1 MDIPYIVLELVIA
14 VLSIGGNVLVCWAV
28 AVTGPLKTAT
38 NYILVSL
45 AVADVAV
52 GLLAVP
58 FAILISVGLVTNFH
72 CCLFLACFVLV
83 LTQSSIFSL
92 LAVAMDRYLA
102 IRLPLRYKSLVT
114 GKRARWLIAVLWVL
128 SFGIGLTPL
137 MGWNMASIKCTN
149 STTGTSQP
157 SCPITCLFENVVT
170 MSYMVYFNFFG
181 CVLLPLAIML
191 GIYVKIFTVAC
202 KQLRKMELMGKS
214 RTTLQREVN
223 AAKSLAIIVGLF
235 AFCWLPLH
243 ILNCITYFHQDF
255 ATQKPEWVMKT
266 AILLSH
272 ANSVINPVIYAYK
285 IQDFRCAFRKILAKY
300 VLCKTDDFPRG
311 PGTPSR
317 HLSVSNI
324 TSVPVCI

>member
-1 MDIPYIVLELVIA
+1 MQRAQLQFCGNAAPSLPRLASRPQACTFPVRRAGRGVQCKQEQSNRAPCVGGGLKA
-14 VLSIGGNVLVCWAV
+14 ASLSPA
-28 AVTGPLKTAT
+28 
-38 NYILVSL
+38 SR
-45 AVADVAV
+45 
-52 GLLAVP
+52 
-58 FAILISVGLVTNFH
+58 
-72 CCLFLACFVLV
+72 LFLALGPRSHAAERSFPSAALSAPVPVWVLMGSG
-83 LTQSSIFSL
+83 LQ
-92 LAVAMDRYLA
+92 AG
-102 IRLPLRYKSLVT
+102 LRYKSLVT